1 MCCLYGF
8 IDYGHKLTRK
18 QRLRLLSTLST
29 ACEVRGTDATGIAYN
44 LDGKQVRYGV
54 SVFMNQ
60 RIYTFLMTAGSA
72 AGSLSSMMLQHCT
85 PEEQRYA
92 EEILKTFIMAM
103 NSKHE

>member
-1 MCCLYGF
+1 MEFYKKCAFYGVIALF
-8 IDYGHKLTRK
+8 IGGGNWW
-18 QRLRLLSTLST
+18 S
-29 ACEVRGTDATGIAYN
+29 
-44 LDGKQVRYGV
+44 RYGV

>member
-1 MCCLYGF
+1 
-8 IDYGHKLTRK
+8 
-18 QRLRLLSTLST
+18 
-29 ACEVRGTDATGIAYN
+29 
-44 LDGKQVRYGV
+44 
-54 SVFMNQ
+54 MNQ

-85 PEEQRYA
+85 PEEPRYA

>member
-1 MCCLYGF
+1 
-8 IDYGHKLTRK
+8 
-18 QRLRLLSTLST
+18 
-29 ACEVRGTDATGIAYN
+29 
-44 LDGKQVRYGV
+44 
-54 SVFMNQ
+54 MNQ
-60 RIYTFLMTAGSA
+60 HIYTFLMIAGSA